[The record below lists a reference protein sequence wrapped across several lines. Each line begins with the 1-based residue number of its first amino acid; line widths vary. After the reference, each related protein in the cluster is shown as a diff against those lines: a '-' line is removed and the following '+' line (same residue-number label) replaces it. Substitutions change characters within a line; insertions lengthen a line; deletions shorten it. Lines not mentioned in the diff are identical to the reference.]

1 MASPPNDHTRVY
13 RIVSPKYPP
22 FDGSGTYRWGSRWI
36 SPGRYVVH
44 AAETY
49 ALAVLENLVHW
60 QTSALP
66 PNLVSVAVDIPD
78 NIEQEEVDRA
88 DSPKARLNDYPPYRD
103 IGDDWV
109 DRNET
114 AVLWVPSVV
123 SPVESIVLFNQQHK
137 DFGAIV
143 VHKPITAAIDP
154 RLLPTTKRTQ

>member
-1 MASPPNDHTRVY
+1 MSCT
-13 RIVSPKYPP
+13 
-22 FDGSGTYRWGSRWI
+22 
-36 SPGRYVVH
+36 

-66 PNLVSVAVDIPD
+66 PNLVAVAVDIPD
-78 NIEQEEVDRA
+78 SIEQEEVDRA
-88 DSPKARLNDYPPYRD
+88 DVKKATPNDYAPYRE

-123 SPVESIVLFNQQHK
+123 SPVESIVLFNQQHE

-154 RLLPTTKRTQ
+154 RLLPTTTRKQ